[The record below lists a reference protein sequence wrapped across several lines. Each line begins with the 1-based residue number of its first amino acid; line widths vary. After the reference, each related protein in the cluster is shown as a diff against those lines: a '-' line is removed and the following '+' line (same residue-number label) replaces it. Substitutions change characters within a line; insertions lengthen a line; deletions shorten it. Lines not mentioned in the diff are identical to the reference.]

1 MNTRITIVLVLLLI
15 CVAQSAC
22 GISPAEK
29 SATATQAA
37 AEAAAASFA
46 TQTAQAPTGTPT
58 STSSPTVTP
67 SPTAT
72 ATPTPTLKPTN
83 PSTVT
88 PTATPQWMG
97 AGLVLE
103 DLPEGSN
110 ASCRKEGCQALLRQG
125 LPPDSLVFG
134 FGDEAKSQA
143 VMGYYLFLPI
153 RADQLTF
160 DGMLQAT
167 LDYFSLIHGRDDGE
181 MQANPRPG

>member
-1 MNTRITIVLVLLLI
+1 MNTRITIVLALLLI

-37 AEAAAASFA
+37 AQAAAASFA

-58 STSSPTVTP
+58 YTSSPTVTP

-83 PSTVT
+83 TSTIT

-97 AGLVLE
+97 AGLVAE
-103 DLPEGSN
+103 DLPEGFQPMQEEELS
-110 ASCRKEGCQALLRQG
+110 
-125 LPPDSLVFG
+125 SLSAG
-134 FGDEAKSQA
+134 FTSG
-143 VMGYYLFLPI
+143 
-153 RADQLTF
+153 
-160 DGMLQAT
+160 
-167 LDYFSLIHGRDDGE
+167 FSSFWVWR
-181 MQANPRPG
+181 